1 MMSVSYKKLLH
12 LLIERGIQPSEI
24 AEMSGFSANIMTRIK
39 RNQYISLESVEKL
52 CYALNCTV
60 DEIIEFRKEIE
71 DSDEEIQ

>member
-1 MMSVSYKKLLH
+1 
-12 LLIERGIQPSEI
+12 
-24 AEMSGFSANIMTRIK
+24 MSGFSANIMTRIK

-52 CYALNCTV
+52 CNALNCTV

>member
-1 MMSVSYKKLLH
+1 MSVSYKKLLH

-24 AEMSGFSANIMTRIK
+24 AEMAGFSANIMTRIK

>member
-1 MMSVSYKKLLH
+1 MSVSYKKLCH

-52 CYALNCTV
+52 CNALNCTV